1 MSHHVVQTV
10 TAGGMNTEHVQD
22 DIKENEGASSSST
35 VRPDAPVGT
44 PAARAARR
52 AVVVPE
58 PLEEALV
65 TTFGEKWRDAM
76 HMTHCIYWA
85 APIVYCHKCGL
96 YAGNQ
101 KSLHRGDL
109 SKVCGEHPPN
119 AYRKQRI
126 LDRKH
131 PDNRPPHK
139 DVVLGHPQ
147 RIF

>member
-1 MSHHVVQTV
+1 MLTFSCKT
-10 TAGGMNTEHVQD
+10 
-22 DIKENEGASSSST
+22 SSLIACAKVPTSS
-35 VRPDAPVGT
+35 PHALP
-44 PAARAARR
+44 R
-52 AVVVPE
+52 AVVVQG
-58 PLEEALV
+58 PLEEQLV
-65 TTFGEKWRDAM
+65 TTFGERWRDAM
-76 HMTHCIYWA
+76 HTSHSIYWA
-85 APIVYCHKCGL
+85 APIVYCTRCML

-109 SKVCGEHPPN
+109 SKVCGEHPRN

-131 PDNRPPHK
+131 PDNRPPQK